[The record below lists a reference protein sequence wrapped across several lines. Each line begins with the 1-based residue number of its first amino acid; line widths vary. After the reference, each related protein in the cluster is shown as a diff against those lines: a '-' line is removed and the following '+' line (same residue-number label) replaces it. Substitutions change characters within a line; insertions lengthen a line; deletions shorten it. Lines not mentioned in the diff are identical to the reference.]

1 MLNRPR
7 RSATWYRSIVGAGAA
22 IALTAVGAAAMWTG
36 WLPSRP
42 LQWNDING
50 RLNLGGG
57 GAEIR
62 GDRPIV
68 VNQWPSA
75 GALGYQARADGALAG
90 GSDRGS
96 DRASFA
102 ERFARR
108 PDNDDKRS
116 GAMWGSD
123 SRSRLSSTS
132 GRSALGGGAGGHGGG
147 LGTAGGAARVQNS
160 SSQSSP
166 KAAKAAPAAPH
177 SSGRPGSGGSGGGA
191 PAPVPPA
198 SENTTT
204 VGDLATGTAGG
215 TGTLDLGF
223 GPGDP
228 IGGGGGSG
236 MAATPQPAS
245 LMLIGT
251 GALAVAGLFRRRRK

>member
-7 RSATWYRSIVGAGAA
+7 RSATWFRYVLGAGAA

-50 RLNLGGG
+50 RLNLGAD
-57 GAEIR
+57 GAAIR
-62 GDRPIV
+62 AERPIV

-75 GALGYQARADGALAG
+75 GSLGYQAKAEGGVFAG
-90 GSDRGS
+90 G

-108 PDNDDKRS
+108 ADVGEKRG
-116 GAMWGSD
+116 GALWGSD

-132 GRSALGGGAGGHGGG
+132 GRSALGGGMGGHGGG
-147 LGTAGGAARVQNS
+147 LGTAGGVAPAQNGNSAA
-160 SSQSSP
+160 SP
-166 KAAKAAPAAPH
+166 KAAKAPAAARSNGRSGSRGGGGSAPA
-177 SSGRPGSGGSGGGA
+177 G
-191 PAPVPPA
+191 
-198 SENTTT
+198 ENTTT
-204 VGDLATGTAGG
+204 VGDLATGTTAG

-223 GPGDP
+223 GPGEP
-228 IGGGGGSG
+228 VGGGSSG
-236 MAATPQPAS
+236 MAATPEPAS
-245 LMLIGT
+245 ILLIGS

>member
-1 MLNRPR
+1 MLNRLR
-7 RSATWYRSIVGAGAA
+7 RSATWYRYILGAGAA

-42 LQWNDING
+42 LQWNEING
-50 RLNLGGG
+50 RLNLGGS
-57 GAEIR
+57 GAAIR

-75 GALGYQARADGALAG
+75 GSLSFQAKAEGGVFAG
-90 GSDRGS
+90 GE
-96 DRASFA
+96 RASFA

-108 PDNDDKRS
+108 TDIGERKA
-116 GAMWGSD
+116 GALWGSD

-132 GRSALGGGAGGHGGG
+132 GRSALGGGTGGHGGG
-147 LGTAGGAARVQNS
+147 LGTAGGVAPAQNAQHES
-160 SSQSSP
+160 SA
-166 KAAKAAPAAPH
+166 KAAKAPAAPR
-177 SSGRPGSGGSGGGA
+177 SSGRPGSRGGGGGA
-191 PAPVPPA
+191 PAPA
-198 SENTTT
+198 GENTTT
-204 VGDLATGTAGG
+204 VGDLATGTTAG

-228 IGGGGGSG
+228 GAGGGSG
-236 MAATPQPAS
+236 MAATPEPAS
-245 LMLIGT
+245 IMLIGS